1 MSTAALLM
9 TPTSSTDAARDVK
22 SSSVVDVSLAV
33 TPADPLTQLH
43 ANPNAISEANAVT
56 DESSALFAEVIER
69 GMEYAAR
76 LVDYDTARDVSHEIA
91 VDIWERRKAN
101 PALLTNRAEIAPY
114 VYRAVYNRI
123 LNVFRSQ
130 KRRRQRDELHA
141 AERSTAKSWMDPAVE
156 QDERELAA
164 RVQRVIDALP
174 RKSRAV
180 YLRVRED
187 GASYQEV
194 AREMNISVKTV
205 QYHVVHAQ
213 AQLRAALAT
222 WNGRGGNAR

>member
-1 MSTAALLM
+1 MSTATVLQAPKPSTVNAVARTGSESRLPP
-9 TPTSSTDAARDVK
+9 TPI
-22 SSSVVDVSLAV
+22 
-33 TPADPLTQLH
+33 TP
-43 ANPNAISEANAVT
+43 ANAVI

-91 VDIWERRKAN
+91 VDIWERRKNN
-101 PALLTNRAEIAPY
+101 PNLLATKSEIAPY

-123 LNVFRSQ
+123 LNVFRGQ
-130 KRRRQRDELHA
+130 KRRRRRDEQHA
-141 AERSTAKSWMDPAVE
+141 VERSTAKTWMNPALE
-156 QDERELAA
+156 QEERELGTH
-164 RVQRVIDALP
+164 VQRVIDVLP
-174 RKSRAV
+174 RRTRAV

-187 GASYQEV
+187 GASYQDV

-213 AQLRAALAT
+213 SQLRQALAE
-222 WNGRGGNAR
+222 WNGRGGNTR

>member
-1 MSTAALLM
+1 MSTAALLI
-9 TPTSSTDAARDVK
+9 TPTSSKDADRESKPSLVGDVL
-22 SSSVVDVSLAV
+22 LAIA
-33 TPADPLTQLH
+33 PGDSRTQPH
-43 ANPNAISEANAVT
+43 TNPNAFSEANAVT

-91 VDIWERRKAN
+91 VDIWERRKEN
-101 PALLTNRAEIAPY
+101 PALLANQSEIAPY

-141 AERSTAKSWMDPAVE
+141 AERSTAKSWMDPALE

-213 AQLRAALAT
+213 SHLRAALAT

>member
-1 MSTAALLM
+1 MSTAVVLEVPALQ
-9 TPTSSTDAARDVK
+9 AA
-22 SSSVVDVSLAV
+22 LQ
-33 TPADPLTQLH
+33 PDPLVST
-43 ANPNAISEANAVT
+43 AITSETAAAQAAPAYYANAVT

-101 PALLTNRAEIAPY
+101 PALLANASEVGPY

-123 LNVFRSQ
+123 LNVFRGQ
-130 KRRRQRDELHA
+130 KRRRQRDEMHA
-141 AERSTAKSWMDPAVE
+141 AERSATKTWMDPALE
-156 QDERELAA
+156 QEERELAA
-164 RVQRVIDALP
+164 HVQRVIDTLP
-174 RKSRAV
+174 RKTRAV

-213 AQLRAALAT
+213 SQLRQALAE
-222 WNGRGGNAR
+222 WNERGGTTR

>member
-1 MSTAALLM
+1 MSHAPTAM
-9 TPTSSTDAARDVK
+9 
-22 SSSVVDVSLAV
+22 
-33 TPADPLTQLH
+33 
-43 ANPNAISEANAVT
+43 

-69 GMEYAAR
+69 GLEYAAR

-101 PALLTNRAEIAPY
+101 PTLLANHAEVAPY

-123 LNVFRSQ
+123 LNVFRGR
-130 KRRRQRDELHA
+130 KRRQLRHEQHA
-141 AERSTAKSWMDPAVE
+141 AERSSEPSWMNPAMQE
-156 QDERELAA
+156 EEAALAA
-164 RVQRVIDALP
+164 IVRKVIDALP
-174 RKSRAV
+174 RKTRVV

-194 AREMNISVKTV
+194 AREMSISVKTV

-213 AQLRAALAT
+213 SQLRKMLEREGI
-222 WNGRGGNAR
+222 GR